1 LQYFHI
7 YSLKQYSNGQHNIY
21 GGNGSEERSS
31 HFWNNENLVKLGWPR
46 TNQSWLD
53 YYKGCK
59 SQIKTINENSYEFTM
74 GFYLLRQQFFSLK
87 HLICG
92 GFKPTKTVQ
101 YCEFCGKQYDIRC
114 GFVPT
119 QCSTVILLWSFA
131 AIKRLTLWYTIFF
144 FYCINHIFHF
154 TFQLSLHVES
164 LFCIFSKW
172 KFWCEYLF
180 QIRFDQYILANQPHR
195 RRITPHFHPK
205 S

>member
-1 LQYFHI
+1 MQIADQNNQWKLWI
-7 YSLKQYSNGQHNIY
+7 YNGLL
-21 GGNGSEERSS
+21 S
-31 HFWNNENLVKLGWPR
+31 FA
-46 TNQSWLD
+46 T
-53 YYKGCK
+53 
-59 SQIKTINENSYEFTM
+59 TI
-74 GFYLLRQQFFSLK
+74 FSLK

-144 FYCINHIFHF
+144 FFCINHIFHF
-154 TFQLSLHVES
+154 TFQLLLEVKS

-195 RRITPHFHPK
+195 RHIKPHFHPK